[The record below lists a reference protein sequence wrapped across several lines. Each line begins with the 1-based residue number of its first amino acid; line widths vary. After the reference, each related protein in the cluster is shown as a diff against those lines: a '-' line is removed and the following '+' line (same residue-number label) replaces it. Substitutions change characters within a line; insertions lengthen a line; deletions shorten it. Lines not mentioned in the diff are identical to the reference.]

1 MIFCAGFRADAP
13 PYFSGVALLMI
24 TRCRFFAGLLLA
36 ALAFNPALA
45 QDQSEGENLTEVVCM
60 DTHFGEFCLRL
71 FPDVAP
77 QTVQNFLNY
86 VNGGDFDNTFFHRH
100 ALHGT
105 GSAMP
110 GASFVLQGGGYFFS
124 PEEGPVEIPK
134 DGTVINEFNRSNV
147 RGTIAM
153 AKLGNDPNSA
163 TSEWFINMSD
173 NSANLDH
180 QNGGFT
186 VFGEVVLDGMRIVD
200 RIARASATVDL
211 SAQYGGA
218 FGQVPLVNL
227 DSTRSADDF
236 ALIKRAYVTK
246 RDLENPANNPDFGL
260 TTTVFAAGRFTTP
273 LYYNNVLYQMTFMLR
288 STPPLYEFRVDTG
301 AIVWLRDVG
310 QDAGNFSHETLQ
322 LTVPS
327 AQVPGLGI
335 TLDNIVLQLT
345 NAETLDFRAVSYQQ
359 RRNDDEPNSVNRP

>member
-1 MIFCAGFRADAP
+1 
-13 PYFSGVALLMI
+13 MI
-24 TRCRFFAGLLLA
+24 TRCRFFTSLLLA
-36 ALAFNPALA
+36 ALTFNPALA
-45 QDQSEGENLTEVVCM
+45 QDQSDPDLPQGENLTDVVCM
-60 DTHFGEFCLRL
+60 DTNFGEFCLRL

-100 ALHGT
+100 AFLEN
-105 GSAMP
+105 

-134 DGTVINEFNRSNV
+134 DGTVVNEFSRSNV

-153 AKLGNDPNSA
+153 AKLGTDPNSA

-173 NSANLDH
+173 NSQNLDN

-200 RIARASATVDL
+200 RIAHASATVDL

-218 FGQVPLVNL
+218 FSQVPLVNL

-236 ALIKRAYVTK
+236 AVINRAYVTK
-246 RDLENPANNPDFGL
+246 RDLENPANNPDSGL

-273 LYYNNVLYQMTFMLR
+273 LHYNGVLYQMTFVLR

-301 AIVWLRDVG
+301 AIVWLHDVG
-310 QDAGNFSHETLQ
+310 QEAGNFSRETLQ
-322 LTVPS
+322 LTIPS
-327 AQVPGLGI
+327 AQVPGLNI
-335 TLDNIVLQLT
+335 TLDNIVLELI
-345 NAETLDFRAVSYQQ
+345 NAETLDFRAISYKR
-359 RRNDDEPNSVNRP
+359 RRNDDDANSGDTP